1 MNYFRYKQFDKDVIT
16 VAVGYYLRYALS
28 YRDISEILRE
38 RGVTVHHSTVYR
50 WVQEYAPI
58 LYQIWK
64 QKHKKAYYKWHV
76 DETYIKIKG
85 KWFYLYRAIDADGH
99 TLDIWLRKQRD
110 NHAAYAFIKR
120 LIKQFGKP
128 KMIIT
133 DQAPSTKIAMS
144 KLIKD
149 FKLNSNCHCTSKY
162 LNNLIEQDHRH
173 IKVRKIS
180 YQSINTAKNTIK
192 GIECIYGLYKKN
204 RRSLQIYGF
213 SPYHEIRHILA
224 S

>member
-1 MNYFRYKQFDKDVIT
+1 MNYFRYKQFNQDIIT
-16 VAVGYYLRYALS
+16 VTVGYYLRYALS

-38 RGVTVHHSTVYR
+38 RGVNVHHSTVYR

-64 QKHKKAYYKWHV
+64 KKNKKAYYKWHI

-85 KWFYLYRAIDADGH
+85 QWCYLYRAIDADGH
-99 TLDIWLRKQRD
+99 TLDIWLRKKRD
-110 NHAAYAFIKR
+110 QVSAYAFIKR
-120 LIKQFGKP
+120 LIKQFSKL

-133 DQAPSTKIAMS
+133 DKAPSTKAAIS
-144 KLIKD
+144 KAIKD
-149 FKLNSNCHCTSKY
+149 FNLNKDCHCTSKY

-173 IKVRKIS
+173 IKIREGK
-180 YQSINTAKNTIK
+180 YQNLNTAKNTLK
-192 GIECIYGLYKKN
+192 GIECVYGLYKKN

-213 SPYHEIRHILA
+213 SPCHEISYMLA

>member
-1 MNYFRYKQFDKDVIT
+1 M
-16 VAVGYYLRYALS
+16 
-28 YRDISEILRE
+28 
-38 RGVTVHHSTVYR
+38 
-50 WVQEYAPI
+50 PI
-58 LYQIWK
+58 
-64 QKHKKAYYKWHV
+64 
-76 DETYIKIKG
+76 DTE
-85 KWFYLYRAIDADGH
+85 GH

-213 SPYHEIRHILA
+213 SPCHEISIMLA

>member
-38 RGVTVHHSTVYR
+38 RGIYVHHSTIYR
-50 WVQEYAPI
+50 WVQEYALI

-64 QKHKKAYYKWHV
+64 KKNKQAYYKWHI

-85 KWFYLYRAIDADGH
+85 QWNYLYRAIDADGH
-99 TLDIWLRKQRD
+99 TLDISLRKKRD
-110 NHAAYAFIKR
+110 NHSAYTFIKR

-128 KMIIT
+128 QMIIT
-133 DQAPSTKIAMS
+133 DQAPSTKVAMS
-144 KLIKD
+144 KVIKD
-149 FKLNSNCHCTSKY
+149 FKLTPNCHCTSKY

-213 SPYHEIRHILA
+213 SPCRVISIMLA

>member
-85 KWFYLYRAIDADGH
+85 KWCYLYRAIDADGH

-162 LNNLIEQDHRH
+162 LNNLIL
-173 IKVRKIS
+173 K
-180 YQSINTAKNTIK
+180 
-192 GIECIYGLYKKN
+192 
-204 RRSLQIYGF
+204 
-213 SPYHEIRHILA
+213 
-224 S
+224 

>member
-28 YRDISEILRE
+28 YRNISEILRE
-38 RGVTVHHSTVYR
+38 RGIHVHHSTIYR

-64 QKHKKAYYKWHV
+64 RKHKKVYYKWRV

-85 KWFYLYRAIDADGH
+85 QWHYLYRAIDVDGY
-99 TLDIWLRKQRD
+99 TLDISLRKKRD
-110 NHAAYAFIKR
+110 NHSAYAFIKR

-133 DQAPSTKIAMS
+133 DPSPSTKVAMS

-149 FKLNSNCHCTSKY
+149 FKLNPNCHCTSKY

-173 IKVRKIS
+173 IKVRKVS
-180 YQSINTAKNTIK
+180 YQSINTTKNTIK
-192 GIECIYGLYKKN
+192 GIKCIYELYKKS
-204 RRSLQIYGF
+204 RSSLQIYGF
-213 SPYHEIRHILA
+213 SPRREISIMLA

>member
-1 MNYFRYKQFDKDVIT
+1 
-16 VAVGYYLRYALS
+16 
-28 YRDISEILRE
+28 
-38 RGVTVHHSTVYR
+38 
-50 WVQEYAPI
+50 
-58 LYQIWK
+58 
-64 QKHKKAYYKWHV
+64 
-76 DETYIKIKG
+76 
-85 KWFYLYRAIDADGH
+85 
-99 TLDIWLRKQRD
+99 
-110 NHAAYAFIKR
+110 HAAYAFIKR

-162 LNNLIEQDHRH
+162 LYNLIEQDLRN

-213 SPYHEIRHILA
+213 SPCREISIMLA

>member
-1 MNYFRYKQFDKDVIT
+1 MNYFRYKQFDKDVIN

-28 YRDISEILRE
+28 YRNISEILRE
-38 RGVTVHHSTVYR
+38 RGIHVHHSTIYR

-64 QKHKKAYYKWHV
+64 RKHKKVYYKWRV

-85 KWFYLYRAIDADGH
+85 QWHYLYRAIDVDGY
-99 TLDIWLRKQRD
+99 TLDISLRKKRD
-110 NHAAYAFIKR
+110 NHSAYAFIKR

-133 DQAPSTKIAMS
+133 DPSPSTKVAMS

-149 FKLNSNCHCTSKY
+149 FKLNPNCHCTSKY

-173 IKVRKIS
+173 IKVRKVS
-180 YQSINTAKNTIK
+180 YQSINTTKNTIK
-192 GIECIYGLYKKN
+192 GIKCIYGLYKKS
-204 RRSLQIYGF
+204 RSSLQIYGF
-213 SPYHEIRHILA
+213 SPCREISIMLA